1 MNERINTI
9 EETIKIIPEM
19 NERINSIEETIKII
33 PDMNRTLLLLEHKMT
48 TELPALFEIYSLNYE
63 TQKGNEKKL
72 TSLEKTTGKHSIQ
85 IANLE
90 ETVNNQA
97 NQLKQ
102 LIS

>member
-1 MNERINTI
+1 
-9 EETIKIIPEM
+9 
-19 NERINSIEETIKII
+19 
-33 PDMNRTLLLLEHKMT
+33 MT

-63 TQKGNEKKL
+63 TQKGNEKKI

-90 ETVNNQA
+90 ETINYHT
-97 NQLKQ
+97 NQLKE